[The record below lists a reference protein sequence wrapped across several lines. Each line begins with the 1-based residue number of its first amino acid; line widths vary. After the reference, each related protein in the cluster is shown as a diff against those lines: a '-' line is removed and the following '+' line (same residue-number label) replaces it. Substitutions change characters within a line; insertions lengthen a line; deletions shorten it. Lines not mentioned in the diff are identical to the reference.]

1 VPSFRKSKY
10 CRIRHLSVSR
20 ESKLDGTHGITP
32 KGRAC
37 FGNSSLLQNSL
48 EQYVIRRIVDFAL
61 NNQLLVLGFAAL
73 LFAGGIAAFHDLPIE
88 AYPDVADNYVEIIT
102 QWPGIS
108 AEQIEQ
114 QVTIPLEIVMNG
126 IPHVVHL
133 RSFSLFGLSDIKLIF
148 DDESDNDWNRERVL
162 ERLSQVTLP
171 PNVVPQMG
179 TDWSPVGQI
188 YFFTLHSTNPAY
200 DPMELKSIEDWVI
213 EKSFKA
219 VPNIVDVASFGGP
232 TREYQ
237 VRVNPNKLVS
247 YGLSLAQVE
256 QQLTNNNA
264 NAGGSFI
271 EAGLQQINVRSIGLV
286 NRVQDIEQT
295 VIVTKN
301 GTPIRV
307 QDIAVVSQG
316 PKIRLGQFAKAI
328 HREDGKIIDND
339 DVVSGIVLLRKGAA
353 ADMALQGIHKK
364 VEELNNYIL
373 PRGVKIVPF
382 IDRSDLVHF
391 TSHTVLHN
399 LTEGMILVS
408 IILFL
413 FLGNVRGALIVA
425 ATIPFSLLFASICLD
440 LRHIPANLL
449 SLGALDFG
457 MVVDGAV
464 VMVENIVRHLSHQ
477 NGVKTAR
484 ERISEASHEVQRP
497 VFFAIA
503 IIITA
508 YLPIFTLQRVEGR
521 LFHPMAWTVAFAL
534 LGALLFSILIAPVLA
549 SFAFQKGAK
558 EWHNP
563 ILHFVIERYRIAV
576 RWAIRRRT
584 ITVGACVLLVAIA
597 NYLAFSGV
605 IGSEFLPHL
614 DEGAL
619 WVRGT
624 LAPSTGPEEGIRAA
638 NQARIIFC
646 SFPEV
651 PQCTSQVGRPDDGTD
666 TTGFFNTEFFV
677 DLKPKEVWRPVFHEN
692 KDELIAAMQRELDKI
707 PGVVWGFSQPIEDN
721 MEEAVSGVKGAL
733 ATKIY
738 GDDLKVLEEKG
749 DEIVNIMRHINGIE
763 DLGVFRVLG
772 QPNLNVTV
780 DRAAAAR
787 YQINVADVQ
796 DAIQTAVG
804 GNALTQVLQGEAR
817 YDLTLRYLPEYRDTQ
832 EAIEN
837 IRLLSASGERVSLQQ
852 LCRMSVT
859 DGASE
864 IYREGNRRYVAIKY
878 SVRGRDLGSTVEE
891 AIKKVNQEVKLPSGY
906 SLDWEGEYESQK
918 RANQRLLIVLPIT
931 ILLIFVIL
939 YTMFKSFKW
948 ALLILA
954 NIAIAPIGGLLAL
967 LMTGTNFSVSSG
979 VGFLAL
985 FGVSVQTGVIML
997 EYINQLR
1004 ARRYSIEDAAVEG
1017 AVLRLRPI
1025 MMTMLVATLGLLP
1038 AALSHA
1044 IGSDSQRPFAIVIV
1058 GGLIAALV
1066 MSVFLLPTL
1075 YVWIASE
1082 RDVLP
1087 TAEGTFEEGEH
1098 VD

>member
-1 VPSFRKSKY
+1 M
-10 CRIRHLSVSR
+10 
-20 ESKLDGTHGITP
+20 
-32 KGRAC
+32 
-37 FGNSSLLQNSL
+37 
-48 EQYVIRRIVDFAL
+48 IRRVVDFAL
-61 NNQLLVLGFAAL
+61 NNRFMVLAL
-73 LFAGGIAAFHDLPIE
+73 ALILFAGGIVSFKRLPIE
-88 AYPDVADNYVEIIT
+88 AYPDVADNYVEVIT

-114 QVTIPLEIVMNG
+114 QVTIPLEVVMNG

-133 RSFSLFGLSDIKLIF
+133 RSFSLFGLSDLKLIF

-162 ERLSQVTLP
+162 ERLSEVTLP

-200 DPMELKSIEDWVI
+200 DPMELKSLEDWVV
-213 EKSFKA
+213 EKNFKA
-219 VPNIVDVASFGGP
+219 VPDIVDVSSFGGP

-237 VRVNPNKLVS
+237 VRVDPNKLVA

-256 QQLTNNNA
+256 QQLTNNNM

-271 EAGLQQINVRSIGLV
+271 QEGLQQINVRSVGLV
-286 NRVQDIEQT
+286 DRVHDIQQT
-295 VIVTKN
+295 VILTKS

-307 QDIAVVSQG
+307 KDIAVVEQG

-328 HREDGKIIDND
+328 HRDDGKIVDND

-353 ADMALQGIHKK
+353 ADTALQGIHKK
-364 VEELNNYIL
+364 VEELNSHIL
-373 PRGVKIVPF
+373 PPGVKVVPF
-382 IDRSDLVHF
+382 IDRSTLVHF

-413 FLGNVRGALIVA
+413 FLGNIRGALIVA

-464 VMVENIVRHLSHQ
+464 VMIENIVRHLGYK
-477 NGVKTAR
+477 NDDTKTPN
-484 ERISEASHEVQRP
+484 EKISEASHEVQRP
-497 VFFAIA
+497 VFYAIA

-534 LGALLFSILIAPVLA
+534 LGALLFSIVIAPVLA
-549 SFAFQKGAK
+549 SFAFAKGAK

-563 ILHFVIERYRIAV
+563 VMVFVIDRYRVAV
-576 RWAIRRRT
+576 RWAIRHRAV
-584 ITVGACVLLVAIA
+584 TVGVVLFMVGVGT
-597 NYLAFSGV
+597 YLAFGGA

-624 LAPSTGPEEGIRAA
+624 LAPSAGPDEGIRVS
-638 NQARIIFC
+638 NQARIILC

-651 PQCTSQVGRPDDGTD
+651 PQCTSQTGRPDDGTD
-666 TTGFFNTEFFV
+666 TTSFFNTEYFV
-677 DLKPKEVWRPVFHEN
+677 DLKPKEEWRPVFHEN
-692 KDELIAAMQRELDKI
+692 KDELIAAMNRELNNKI

-721 MEEAVSGVKGAL
+721 MEEAVSGVKGEL
-733 ATKIY
+733 AIKVY
-738 GDDLKVLEEKG
+738 GDNLKTLEEKSA
-749 DEIVNIMRHINGIE
+749 EIAGIMGTVRGVE
-763 DLGVFRVLG
+763 DLGVFHVLG

-780 DRAAAAR
+780 DRDAAAR

-796 DAIQTAVG
+796 DAVQTAVG
-804 GNALTQVLQGEAR
+804 GNALTQVLKDEAR
-817 YDLTLRYLPEYRDTQ
+817 YDLTLRYLPQYRSTQ
-832 EAIEN
+832 EAIKN
-837 IRLLSASGERVSLQQ
+837 IRLLSPSGERVSLAQ
-852 LCRMSVT
+852 LCKISEA
-859 DGASE
+859 DGGSE
-864 IYREGNRRYVAIKY
+864 IYREGNQRYVAIKY
-878 SVRGRDLGSTVEE
+878 SVRGRDLGGAVEE
-891 AIKKVNQEVKLPSGY
+891 AMKKVNEQVKLEPGY
-906 SLDWEGEYESQK
+906 HIDWAGEYESQK
-918 RANQRLLIVLPIT
+918 RADERLLIVLPIT
-931 ILLIFVIL
+931 ILVIFVIL

-954 NIAIAPIGGLLAL
+954 NVAMARFGGLLAL
-967 LMTGTNFSVSSG
+967 LITGTNFSVSSG

-1004 ARRYSIEDAAVEG
+1004 ARRFTVEDAAVEG

-1058 GGLIAALV
+1058 GGLIADLV
-1066 MSVFLLPTL
+1066 MSIFLLPTL
-1075 YVWIASE
+1075 YVWIAGE

-1087 TAEGTFEEGEH
+1087 HAEEGFDVGEH